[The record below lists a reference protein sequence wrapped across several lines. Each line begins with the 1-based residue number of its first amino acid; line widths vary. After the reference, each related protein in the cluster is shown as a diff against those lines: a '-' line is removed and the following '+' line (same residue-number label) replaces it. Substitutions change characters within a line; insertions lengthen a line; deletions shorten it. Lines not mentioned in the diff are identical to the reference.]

1 MILFW
6 SMHYSSSLHTQSLS
20 SCSSV
25 DFSSF
30 SFNLISLDP
39 SSSGSKTRLFDSSLL
54 SSNNQKWNIMIYEY
68 HSDSTCHPLAL
79 ITPYSSLSTLYDLI
93 WSIHLSQSLFIPI
106 HFHSLHISLYALL
119 HTTKTVF
126 DPSYTIQTMHY
137 KINKQQTYNIRHQ
150 SILCIWLGHQ

>member
-1 MILFW
+1 MQQAAVLHHHR
-6 SMHYSSSLHTQSLS
+6 HYQQAVAAVVLAAAVVAAVAAGSVCPYLVSAVGF
-20 SCSSV
+20 SCPCPYSCPAS
-25 DFSSF
+25 
-30 SFNLISLDP
+30 
-39 SSSGSKTRLFDSSLL
+39 
-54 SSNNQKWNIMIYEY
+54 
-68 HSDSTCHPLAL
+68 CHPFAL
-79 ITPYSSLSTLYDLI
+79 IIPYSSLSTLYDLI
-93 WSIHLSQSLFIPI
+93 WSMHLSQSLFIPI